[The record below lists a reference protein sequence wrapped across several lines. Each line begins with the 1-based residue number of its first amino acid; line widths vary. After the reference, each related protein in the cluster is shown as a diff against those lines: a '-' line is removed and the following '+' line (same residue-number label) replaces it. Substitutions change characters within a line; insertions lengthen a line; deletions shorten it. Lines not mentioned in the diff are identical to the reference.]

1 MSEKERFFSF
11 LERWETYAR
20 ELPAEELRRLILAA
34 CGYAFRNEEPPADL
48 PLAARMA
55 LVDMRARI
63 DWEAHV
69 HAAKVAAGAAGA
81 KVSNS
86 RQAVSRSQQKSAEVS
101 KESAEDSTLKGKG
114 MVQGREEKKTPI
126 YDRGKRKEKGAFL
139 CWSNEDFRFAAEEVC
154 ATHPEYRP
162 YLDAFVGYWT
172 EEHRD
177 GGPRFRKMEAF
188 SMASRLATWKRLQE
202 QRAPQWPMMPPA
214 PRTAQEA
221 LDLIPEANS

>member
-1 MSEKERFFSF
+1 MSDKERFFSF

-34 CGYAFRNEEPPADL
+34 CGYAFRGEEPPADL

-63 DWEAHV
+63 DWEARIHD
-69 HAAKVAAGAAGA
+69 ARATAGRASGKARANADEQTGEQ
-81 KVSNS
+81 KGTNTNS
-86 RQAVSRSQQKSAEVS
+86 
-101 KESAEDSTLKGKG
+101 LKGKG

-126 YDRGKRKEKGAFL
+126 IDRGKRKEKGAFL

-154 ATHPEYRP
+154 KTHPEFRP

-202 QRAPQWPMMPPA
+202 QRAPQWPMMPPP